1 MNTYIEDFLQ
11 YIRYEKRMSSHTFI
25 AYKKDLEQFEQ
36 YMIETFGE
44 FEVERIG
51 HKEIRYWIVE
61 SKSSLKAAS
70 INRKL
75 STLRSFFKYCRRKNP
90 DLVNPMSSIVA
101 LKREKR
107 LPSFLRQEE
116 VEKLFE
122 EHIKYDFF
130 EDFRDFIMLESFYSL
145 GLRLSELIKLKNS
158 DLDFSRKTVTVLGKR
173 NKQRVLPISDRFV
186 ELAQKFIESKK
197 KEFGNACEN
206 FIVDKKGNEMKP
218 LAVYLIV
225 QRKIA
230 SVSSVVQKSPHVLR
244 HTFATIMLNNGAEIE
259 SVKSL
264 LGHANLAATQ
274 IYTHTT
280 FEQMKSIYKR
290 AHPRA

>member
-1 MNTYIEDFLQ
+1 MNTCIEDFLQ

-36 YMIETFGE
+36 FMIESFGE
-44 FEVERIG
+44 FDVEKIR
-51 HKEIRYWIVE
+51 HKEVRLWIVE
-61 SKSSLKAAS
+61 SKATHKASS

-75 STLRSFFKYCRRKNP
+75 STLRSFFRYCRRKNP
-90 DLVNPMSSIVA
+90 GLVNPMSTIVA
-101 LKREKR
+101 LKQEKR

-145 GLRLSELIKLKNS
+145 GLRLSELIKLRNS

-173 NKQRVLPISDRFV
+173 NKQRVLPLSDRFV
-186 ELAQKFIESKK
+186 GLAQKFIESKK
-197 KEFGNACEN
+197 NEFGSECEN

-230 SVSSVVQKSPHVLR
+230 SVCSITQKSPHVLR